1 MYLLGMNRRAMVLGW
16 MVLVVWLGTGVRV
29 QAQRRNLIPFAL
41 HIGGTL
47 APVQGQGSTTPGL
60 ALALQAGWGTEWK
73 QRFGIMAT
81 AGISLLEHS
90 LSIRSL
96 QGIQEYSVTVWNPEA
111 MLLPY
116 VNIPMKR
123 NPHSMVHLGLGLGGY
138 FCAQA
143 TSGKLAPDFVATAQN
158 PRLTLG
164 FLQPEI
170 GLRKAGSRTDIHL
183 ALTFV
188 LRDGAR
194 PLLDLHAQSSIAAAR
209 LQSQL
214 QYAGLIVRFVPYYNA
229 RKNPIPVVPFE
240 KPREKAPKPA
250 MARSEE
256 AELSPASERH
266 FRVSRETV
274 VMEFWDQGEPDGDTI
289 SVFLNGQPVLLHHAL
304 SRTHERV
311 ELRLA
316 SGPNVVE
323 LRAESEGSIKPN
335 TARCIV
341 RSGRKTYRFEQVS
354 RMGHS
359 AMINLEYT
367 L

>member
-1 MYLLGMNRRAMVLGW
+1 MVRKGALWLSWAAAFLGGIPSSL
-16 MVLVVWLGTGVRV
+16 
-29 QAQRRNLIPFAL
+29 QAQRRTIFPMAI
-41 HIGGTL
+41 HVGGTL
-47 APVQGQGSTTPGL
+47 APVQGQGSTSPGL
-60 ALALQAGWGTEWK
+60 ALAFQAGWGLEWN

-90 LSIRSL
+90 ISIGSL

-111 MLLPY
+111 MVLPH

-123 NPHSMVHLGLGLGGY
+123 NPHSMLHLGLGLGGY
-138 FCAQA
+138 FCAPA
-143 TSGKLAPDFVATAQN
+143 SSGKLAPDFVATAQN

-170 GLRKAGSRTDIHL
+170 GLRKAGSRTEIHL
-183 ALTFV
+183 AVTFV

-194 PLLDLHAQSSIAAAR
+194 PLLDLQAQSSMAEAR

-214 QYAGLIVRFVPYYNA
+214 QYAGLIERFVPNRNA
-229 RKNPIPVVPFE
+229 RK
-240 KPREKAPKPA
+240 RPKPA
-250 MARSEE
+250 VAPEKPIAKPPQSVVVRSEE

-266 FRVSRETV
+266 FNLTREVV

-289 SVFLNGQPVLLHHAL
+289 SVYLNGQPVLLHQGL
-304 SRTHERV
+304 RREHERV
-311 ELRLA
+311 ELQLKPG
-316 SGPNVVE
+316 SNILE

-335 TARCIV
+335 TARCML
-341 RSGRKTYRFEQVS
+341 RNGRKTYRFEQVS

-359 AMINLEYT
+359 AMIYLEYNP
-367 L
+367 